1 MAGDLS
7 DYQSKRNFERTP
19 EPLGE
24 AVGSSTSLRFV
35 VQKHAASH
43 LHYDFRLE
51 WAGVLKS
58 WAVPKGPSLNPKDK
72 RLAVQVEDHPVEY
85 ASFDGTIPEGEY
97 GAGTVM
103 IWDYGTWEPAGDAEQ
118 MFAKG
123 SLKFFL
129 HGERLRGKWAL
140 VQIKKDP
147 KNWLLIK
154 EHDDE
159 ARAEDAPDI
168 LQENT
173 VSTLTGRTMEEIAA
187 GVQGG
192 AMRRARELVESL
204 PQAREAAQPRALSP
218 QLAVA
223 AEHPPEGNDFLNE
236 IKYDGFRILA
246 FIEDGLVRLVS
257 RKGNDYTRNFQRIA
271 DALERFGFSNAILDG
286 EVVVVRPDGTHDF
299 AAVHTA
305 AAGGSV
311 GPVVYYVFDL
321 PFFASYDLR
330 AVPLNDRKRV
340 LETALSA
347 RREPC
352 VRYSEHIVGSA
363 PEMFEEVCRLGL
375 EGILCKRK
383 DSKYTSKRTADWLK
397 IKCSNVQEFLVCGY
411 TEPEGTRHGFGALV
425 LGRYDDEDI
434 VYVGRVGSGFTDE
447 QLSEYYARFQAIR
460 SEKPTALN
468 PSKETLAKGVEWIE
482 PRYIAKVRFARWT
495 DDGTLREPT
504 FLSLRE
510 NVDPSPAVADNPGK
524 DATVAGVRLSN
535 PDRASWPEAGI
546 TKRNLA
552 EYFISV
558 WERMAPHLLHR
569 PISLVRCPD
578 GWQGEQ
584 FYQKHLNLKEV
595 PSGIETIEILEDG
608 EDKGAFPIVTAAEG
622 LVQLAQLNV
631 LEVHPW
637 GATTDDLD
645 HPDRLI
651 FDIDPGPEVTWERV
665 VECARLLRA
674 FLKELSV
681 ECWVKTTGGK
691 GLHVVAPL
699 KPEHEWDAIGRFAS
713 AVASRFATV
722 APQLYTTKSAKGAR
736 LGKVYIDTLRNRR
749 GATCVAPYSP
759 RARSGAPVSTPV
771 SWDELGDL
779 PAGGGFAIGNLAER
793 LKQPDPWEGFLT
805 AAQVLETSALEALGI
820 EA

>member
-19 EPLGE
+19 EP
-24 AVGSSTSLRFV
+24 VGGGKDTRSALRFV

-85 ASFDGTIPEGEY
+85 ASFEGAIPEGEY

-103 IWDYGTWEPAGDAEQ
+103 VWDFGTWEPAGDVEQ

-129 HGERLRGKWAL
+129 HGERLKGKWAL

-147 KNWLLIK
+147 KSWLLIK
-154 EHDDE
+154 EHDEE
-159 ARAEDAPDI
+159 ARTDDDPDI
-168 LQENT
+168 LTENT
-173 VSTLTGRTMEEIAA
+173 VSALTGRTMEEIAA

-204 PQAREAAQPRALSP
+204 PQTREAEQPRQLSP
-218 QLAVA
+218 QLAVPA
-223 AEHPPEGNDFLNE
+223 TVPPEGSDFLNE

-246 FIEDGLVRLVS
+246 FIEDGVVRLVS
-257 RKGNDYTRNFQRIA
+257 RKGNDYTRGFQRIA

-286 EVVVVRPDGTHDF
+286 EVVVVRQDGTHDF

-311 GPVVYYVFDL
+311 GPLVYYVFDL
-321 PFFASYDLR
+321 PFFAGYDLR
-330 AVPLNDRKRV
+330 AVPLNDRKSV
-340 LETALSA
+340 LEMALSA
-347 RREPC
+347 RREEC

-363 PEMFEEVCRLGL
+363 PAMFEEVCRLGL

-411 TEPEGTRHGFGALV
+411 TAPEGTRHGFGALV

-447 QLSEYYARFQAIR
+447 QLSEYYAKFQAIR
-460 SEKPTALN
+460 SDKPTALN
-468 PSKETLAKGVEWIE
+468 PSKETLAKGVQWIE
-482 PRYIAKVRFARWT
+482 PRHIAKVRFARWT

-510 NVDPSPAVADNPGK
+510 NEDPPPTATDNPGN

-535 PDRASWPEAGI
+535 PDRALWPEAGV
-546 TKRNLA
+546 TKRKLA
-552 EYFISV
+552 EYLLAV
-558 WERMAPHLLHR
+558 WERMAPHLLGR
-569 PISLVRCPD
+569 PVSLVRCPD

-584 FYQKHLNLKEV
+584 FYQKHLNLKEI
-595 PSGIETIEILEDG
+595 PPGIQTVEIVEEG
-608 EDKGAFPIVTAAEG
+608 EDKGAFPVVTAPEG
-622 LVQLAQLNV
+622 MVQLAQLNV

-637 GATTDDLD
+637 GATVVDLD
-645 HPDRLI
+645 RPDRLI
-651 FDIDPGPEVTWERV
+651 FDIDPGPEVAWQRV
-665 VECARLLRA
+665 VECAHLLRA
-674 FLKELSV
+674 FLKELGV

-699 KPEHEWDAIGRFAS
+699 KPEREWEAVGRFAS
-713 AVASRFATV
+713 AVAARFATV
-722 APQLYTTKSAKGAR
+722 APQLYTTKSAKDAR
-736 LGKVYIDTLRNRR
+736 VGKVYIDTLRNRR

-771 SWDELGDL
+771 SWEELGDL
-779 PAGGGFAIGNLAER
+779 PEGGGFAIGNLAKR
-793 LKQPDPWEGFLT
+793 LEQGDPWEGFL
-805 AAQVLETSALEALGI
+805 AGAQVLQTSAFEALGI
-820 EA
+820 EP